1 MRLRLWIIA
10 VLVIA
15 SGASGASGAS
25 AQEFRL
31 AEATID
37 DVHASLRAGRITCR
51 GLVQLYLNRIEA
63 YDKDGP
69 QLNAVQTINPRALQE
84 ADALD
89 AAFASSGLSGPLH
102 CIPVLLKDQVETS
115 DMPTSY
121 GSAIFADFVPQ
132 RDATIVINMK
142 NAGAIILAKT
152 TMGEFANRYVGS
164 AYGVIR
170 NPYDPTRNPSGSSG
184 GTGAGVAANFGMVGI
199 GEDTGGSIRGPAAV
213 HSLVGLRPTT
223 PLVSRHGMMPANP
236 ANDTL
241 GPMTRTVEDTA
252 RLLDVIAG
260 YDVNDPLTAYSVN
273 HVPDSYTAFL
283 RADGLRG
290 ARIGVIREPMGPKAD
305 PGSEDYKR
313 VRTVIDR
320 AISDLTSLGAV
331 VVDPVTVP
339 DVDLVNPTLLN
350 DNFEAE
356 GATDA
361 YLAEHSN
368 APVTTLKEILLT
380 GKVTPSRA
388 SALMNVLGRSDD
400 RQGYAEVLLAK
411 QELRQSVLTV
421 MAEHELDAL
430 VYATFDHETRVIPPD
445 VLTNPK
451 PEDDYGLGNNRRLSP
466 VTGFPALTVPAGFT
480 SAGLPVGLELMGR
493 PFTEGLLIQYAY
505 AYEQGTL
512 RRRPP
517 ATTPALAGEP

>member
-1 MRLRLWIIA
+1 MRLRPWIIA
-10 VLVIA
+10 ALLVA
-15 SGASGASGAS
+15 SAAS

-37 DVHASLRAGRITCR
+37 DVHASLEAGRITCR
-51 GLVQLYLNRIEA
+51 GLVQLYLDRIEA

-89 AAFASSGLSGPLH
+89 AAFESSGLAGPLH

-121 GSAIFADFVPQ
+121 GSAIFEDFVPR

-152 TMGEFANRYVGS
+152 AMGEFASRYVGS
-164 AYGVIR
+164 AYGMIR
-170 NPYDPTRNPSGSSG
+170 NAYDPARNPSGSSG
-184 GTGAGVAANFGMVGI
+184 GTGAAVAANFGMIGI

-223 PLVSRHGMMPANP
+223 PLVSRYGMMPANP

-241 GPMTRTVEDTA
+241 GPMTRTVRDA
-252 RLLDVIAG
+252 AILLDVVAG
-260 YDVNDPLTAYSVN
+260 YDANDPITAYSVN
-273 HVPDSYTAFL
+273 RVPDTYTAFL
-283 RADGLRG
+283 REDGLNG
-290 ARIGVIREPMGPKAD
+290 ARIGVVREPMDPKAD
-305 PGSEDYKR
+305 PASEDYKR

-320 AISDLTSLGAV
+320 AIGDLRSLGAEV
-331 VVDPVTVP
+331 LDPLTVP
-339 DVDLVNPTLLN
+339 QLALADPTYVR
-350 DNFEAE
+350 DNF
-356 GATDA
+356 ATEHAMDE

-368 APVTTLKEILLT
+368 APVQTLQEILLT
-380 GKVTPSRA
+380 GKVTPWRA
-388 SALMNVLGRSDD
+388 RGLMNVVGRAADEHEHL
-400 RQGYAEVLLAK
+400 QVLQAK
-411 QELRQSVLTV
+411 EELRRAILTI
-421 MAEHELDAL
+421 MAEHELDVL
-430 VYATFDHETRVIPPD
+430 VYATFDHETSLIAPD
-445 VLTNPK
+445 ATTNANT
-451 PEDDYGLGNNRRLSP
+451 EDAYGLGNNRYLSP
-466 VTGFPALTVPAGFT
+466 VIGFPALTVPAGFT

-493 PFTEGLLIQYAY
+493 PFTEGLLLQYGY
-505 AYEQGTL
+505 AYEQGTH

-517 ATTPALAGEP
+517 ETTPALAGEP